1 MSSVSIIDA
10 IGQIVGA
17 LLLLLWV
24 ICRSVA
30 KIFDYFFRIVM
41 SVLP

>member
-17 LLLLLWV
+17 LLLLLWA
-24 ICRSVA
+24 ICRTMA
-30 KIFDYFFRIVM
+30 KIFEYFFRIAM
-41 SVLP
+41 SVFP